1 MAASVARLGSRRLY
15 HPGGFP
21 RCVGGGVDHHNLFP
35 ASAMSVL
42 TAASPVASPA
52 AAAIASARGAKTL
65 AGATLLGR
73 PDRIPHP
80 IDSDGRPL
88 GPPRTRQHR
97 RQRARSSPY
106 LSPAADTPDTWPIYP
121 KRKSPFKRAAAI
133 MAALNEEE
141 AAAMVLSGRAV
152 VPAVAPAMAPGDVVR
167 VSYLREPSEAVAT
180 AAAAAAAAGAP
191 PGATPPDLPL
201 AYFTGIVM
209 RIRRSGLGS
218 TFVLRNVVDGV
229 AVERGWMTYS
239 PLVRSVEL
247 LWRKKVRRA
256 KLYYLRE
263 KPLRDSTFGSAALR
277 PRLPEGEG
285 EVGRGRRA

>member
-1 MAASVARLGSRRLY
+1 
-15 HPGGFP
+15 
-21 RCVGGGVDHHNLFP
+21 
-35 ASAMSVL
+35 MSVL
-42 TAASPVASPA
+42 AAASPVAFPPA
-52 AAAIASARGAKTL
+52 TAIGSARGAKTL

-73 PDRIPHP
+73 PDRIPP
-80 IDSDGRPL
+80 PVDVDGRPL
-88 GPPRTRQHR
+88 GPPRTRPHR

-106 LSPAADTPDTWPIYP
+106 LSPAADTPDARPIYA

-152 VPAVAPAMAPGDVVR
+152 VPAAAPAMAPGDVVR
-167 VSYLREPSEAVAT
+167 VSYLRGPSEATAI
-180 AAAAAAAAGAP
+180 AAAAAVGAS

-239 PLVRSVEL
+239 PLVRNVEL

-263 KPLRDSTFGSAALR
+263 KPLRESTFGSAPLR
-277 PRLPEGEG
+277 PGRVEENG
-285 EVGRGRRA
+285 EVGGGSRA